1 MASRDKDSKKGGGL
15 AQYFRETRAELRKVR
30 WPSREEAW
38 AMTKVVLAVTFG
50 MALFLGVLDYA
61 FNWLLRG
68 IVGQNLLFI
77 ILGVV
82 VVVVLLG
89 SAYLIGQ
96 GEEV

>member
-1 MASRDKDSKKGGGL
+1 MVPLSSTSIWSASRTVCSL
-15 AQYFRETRAELRKVR
+15 
-30 WPSREEAW
+30 W

-82 VVVVLLG
+82 VVAVLLG